1 MHNNWLTDAEM
12 DRLELKFGANPPAQK
27 APEMTETQK
36 LASAFVLGLS
46 LAAMF
51 LINL

>member
-1 MHNNWLTDAEM
+1 MNKKVLTDAEM
-12 DRLELKFGANPPAQK
+12 DRLELKFGATLPAQK
-27 APEMTETQK
+27 APELTGAQK

-51 LINL
+51 IL

>member
-1 MHNNWLTDAEM
+1 MTNRILTDAEM
-12 DRLELKFGANPPAQK
+12 DRLELKFGATLPAQK
-27 APEMTETQK
+27 APEMTEMQK

-51 LINL
+51 IL

>member
-1 MHNNWLTDAEM
+1 MTNRILTDTEM
-12 DRLELKFGANPPAQK
+12 DRLELRFGANPPAEK
-27 APEMTETQK
+27 APEMTGAQK

-51 LINL
+51 IL

>member
-1 MHNNWLTDAEM
+1 MRMLLTDTQM

-36 LASAFVLGLS
+36 LAAAFVAGLAT
-46 LAAMF
+46 AAMF
-51 LINL
+51 IL

>member
-1 MHNNWLTDAEM
+1 MTNRILTDAEM
-12 DRLELKFGANPPAQK
+12 DWLELKFGANPPAKK
-27 APEMTETQK
+27 APEMTEAQK

-51 LINL
+51 IL

>member
-1 MHNNWLTDAEM
+1 MTNRILTDAEM
-12 DRLELKFGANPPAQK
+12 DWLELKFGATLPAKK

-51 LINL
+51 IL